1 MQVHRTFSIKVD
13 EVFFATVRLIGG
25 SNVVSH
31 GRVEVYNRG
40 IWEAVCSD
48 DWDLKDANVVC
59 HQLGFEGALTETK
72 LGAFGRGTKGRW
84 RDDVRCTGNE
94 SSFSVCE

>member
-1 MQVHRTFSIKVD
+1 MRLHRTFSIKVD

-25 SNVVSH
+25 GNVVSH

-59 HQLGFEGALTETK
+59 RQLGFEGALTETK
-72 LGAFGRGTKGRW
+72 LGGRETEGRW
-84 RDDVRCTGNE
+84 RDGVRCTGNE
-94 SSFSVCE
+94 SSFSECD